1 MEDRPLGAESSLT
14 DSLGARIADQLH
26 NEGSEGAGWSVFQMV
41 TKDPRVLEI
50 RDQMSWF

>member
-26 NEGSEGAGWSVFQMV
+26 NEGSEGGRLVGVSDGHQR
-41 TKDPRVLEI
+41 P
-50 RDQMSWF
+50 